1 MLRVKRRDAQLV
13 ICPIRDIERYF
24 EVVRDTR
31 VDLTR
36 RYLFRPVTSDEG
48 VKDTLLSSSAAESR
62 LKGYLKEMKVDEGET
77 LHGFR
82 SGCAVTVAL
91 TDENC
96 QK

>member
-1 MLRVKRRDAQLV
+1 MLMLMSKCEPALRHGDVNVLRVKRRDAQLV

-48 VKDTLLSSSAAESR
+48 VKDTPLSSSAAESR
-62 LKGYLKEMKVDEGET
+62 LKGYLRK
-77 LHGFR
+77 
-82 SGCAVTVAL
+82 
-91 TDENC
+91 
-96 QK
+96 